1 MTKKSIA
8 LLFPGQGSQY
18 VGMGK
23 SLENDASFEL
33 FNQANKRL
41 GYSLT
46 QIMMEGPIEDLT
58 LTSNA
63 QPAIVSYS
71 VALFQKLSKFLEG
84 RDVTIDAVLGHSVGE
99 YSALVAAGV
108 IDFEDA
114 VYAVHKRG
122 EFMQAAVPVGK
133 GSMHAIMKV
142 PQDVIVKACEAVS
155 NDEFQVT
162 PANFNEPNQIVIS
175 GHKEACTA
183 AIEWLE
189 KNHEG
194 AFRQV
199 ELKVSAPFHSPLMKT
214 AAENLE
220 AEFENITFNKTRLP
234 YIANID
240 AKKYEMETE
249 GATVKRN
256 LIKQV
261 AGTVQWTQ
269 SFSSLSEDTLCIEV
283 GPGRILAGLARKIN
297 SNIKVISLDRDGA
310 FDQIEEYLS

>member
-1 MTKKSIA
+1 MTKKSIT

-23 SLENDASFEL
+23 NLENDTSFEL
-33 FNQANKRL
+33 FNSANKKL

-71 VALFQKLSKFLEG
+71 IALFQKLSQFLEG
-84 RDVTIDAVLGHSVGE
+84 KDVTIHSVLGHSVGE

-108 IDFEDA
+108 INFEDA

-142 PQDVIVKACEAVS
+142 PGEVIEKACQEVS
-155 NDEFQVT
+155 NDEYQVT

-175 GHKEACTA
+175 GHKEACAA
-183 AIEWLE
+183 AIEWIE

-220 AEFENITFNKTRLP
+220 AELEKIPFQNSKLP

-240 AKKYEMETE
+240 AQQYVVETE
-249 GATVKRN
+249 GNTIKRN

-261 AGTVQWTQ
+261 AGTVRWTQ
-269 SFSSLSEDTLCIEV
+269 SFAQLPEDTLCIEV

-297 SNIKVISLDRDGA
+297 PNIKVVSLDREGA
-310 FDQIEEYLS
+310 FEQIEEYLA